1 MARGTYSAVL
11 SSRLIVAAAVL
22 GAIAGPALA
31 DVKAGVEA
39 WEAGDFA
46 RAVAEWEGPAKAG
59 DADALFNLAQAYRLG
74 RGVAADSARARE
86 YYAAASA
93 KGHLKAAD
101 NYGLL
106 LFQEGEQEKA
116 MPLVRTAAERGDPR
130 AQYVLGLA
138 HFNGD
143 YAPRDWVRAYALMTL
158 ANGAGL
164 PQAAGA
170 LGQMDQYVPLAQR
183 QQAQS
188 LARSMDEDAAG
199 KRAAALAAADLG
211 VRPAAPQPAAQPTA
225 RSAARSAITPAAVP
239 ASTAAPRPAR
249 SAVAAAV
256 PQPEAAPAPV
266 VARTITPP
274 APGATRVATTAAAAA
289 PVAASRA
296 ATVASAPAP
305 AARAAGPWRVQL
317 GAFGV
322 AGNADRLWNKLA
334 GNPALAGTRKA
345 LVPSGNVT
353 RLLAVGFG
361 SKDAAEQACS
371 ALQKQGQACLVAGSS

>member
-1 MARGTYSAVL
+1 MALRIQSASSSRPLSRRLFRRPARGFAARAL
-11 SSRLIVAAAVL
+11 AAA
-22 GAIAGPALA
+22 GAVSLLASPALA
-31 DVKAGVEA
+31 DVKAGVDA

-46 RAVAEWEGPAKAG
+46 GAVAQWQGPAKAG

-74 RGVAADSARARE
+74 RGVKADSAKARE

-116 MPLVRTAAERGDPR
+116 MPLVRAAAERGDPR
-130 AQYVLGLA
+130 AQYVVGLA

-170 LGQMDQYVPLAQR
+170 LGQMDQYIPIAQR

-188 LARSMDEDAAG
+188 LARKMDDDAASR
-199 KRAAALAAADLG
+199 RAAALAASDLG
-211 VRPAAPQPAAQPTA
+211 VRP
-225 RSAARSAITPAAVP
+225 PAAVAP
-239 ASTAAPRPAR
+239 APAPVPAPVAAPAR
-249 SAVAAAV
+249 AASGAIARVAVPPSQAAAPSQGARTV
-256 PQPEAAPAPV
+256 TVAPPPVAAAPAP
-266 VARTITPP
+266 
-274 APGATRVATTAAAAA
+274 A
-289 PVAASRA
+289 PVRLAAQ
-296 ATVASAPAP
+296 TASAP
-305 AARAAGPWRVQL
+305 RAAASVGGSWRVQL

-322 AGNADRLWNKLA
+322 AANADKLWSKLA
-334 GNPALAGTRKA
+334 GTPALAGTRKV
-345 LVPSGNVT
+345 LVPGGAVT
-353 RLLAVGFG
+353 RLHAVGFA
-361 SKDAAEQACS
+361 SKSAAEQACG
-371 ALQKQGQACLVAGSS
+371 ALRQQGQACLVAGNS